1 MLSYAD
7 LSIGSLQERRYCFG
21 NRIFQAFHAYSDL
34 FVSHDI
40 GIHVICR
47 VGGQAVG
54 RVFHGTAEKMDI
66 QKFITVNSVFLQVVS
81 I

>member
-1 MLSYAD
+1 MLSYAEALCKKGD
-7 LSIGSLQERRYCFG
+7 IVSATVF
-21 NRIFQAFHAYSDL
+21 FQAFHAYSDL
-34 FVSHDI
+34 FVCHDI

-66 QKFITVNSVFLQVVS
+66 QKFIAVNSVFLQVVS